1 MKKAEEKFRVALN
14 ASPSAM
20 LIVGQYGLIE
30 YANQAAERL
39 FQYTH
44 EQLTGKPVEM
54 LLPQELRE
62 IHPKLCQG
70 FYRNPE
76 ARSMGVGR
84 DLLAQNAAGEVF
96 PVEVGLNPITTQE
109 GTVVLCA
116 VVDLTERKKYEAK
129 ILEQKELLEQANKQL
144 SEQVVTDSLTNLANR
159 RHLMAK
165 MEEYLLL
172 ADRTGECLSLIMA
185 DVDYFK
191 QYNDS
196 FGHPAGD
203 EALQAVAR
211 ELSQQSRQV
220 DIVARY
226 GGEEFSVLLPA
237 TDWEGAMA
245 IAERIRAATARISHL
260 HRAVTLSLGV
270 ATTDARMHSKDIQQ
284 QCSELTAQ
292 ADRALYTSKQ
302 TGRNRV
308 THSKFC
314 N

>member
-1 MKKAEEKFRVALN
+1 
-14 ASPSAM
+14 
-20 LIVGQYGLIE
+20 
-30 YANQAAERL
+30 
-39 FQYTH
+39 
-44 EQLTGKPVEM
+44 
-54 LLPQELRE
+54 
-62 IHPKLCQG
+62 
-70 FYRNPE
+70 
-76 ARSMGVGR
+76 MGIGR

-96 PVEVGLNPITTQE
+96 PVEVGLNPITTEE
-109 GTVVLCA
+109 GTLVLCA

-129 ILEQKELLEQANKQL
+129 TLEQKELLAQANKQL
-144 SEQVVTDSLTNLANR
+144 SEQVATDSLTNLANR

-172 ADRTGECLSLIMA
+172 ADRSGDCLSLLMA

-211 ELSQQSRQV
+211 ELSRQSRQV
-220 DIVARY
+220 DIISRY

-237 TDWEGAMA
+237 ADWQGAMA
-245 IAERIRAATARISHL
+245 VAERIRAATAQISHL
-260 HRAVTLSLGV
+260 HQGLTLSLGV
-270 ATTDARMHSKDIQQ
+270 ATTDVEIHMMDIQH
-284 QCSELTAQ
+284 QCSELIAR

-308 THSKFC
+308 THAKFC
-314 N
+314 D